1 MSEPSKSSRVNPLA
15 AARAARQRQRDHDGR
30 PDRVAE
36 LAADIEDGVQRARW
50 SLDVRTATDI
60 VDILRGPTPTDTLDD
75 GVWVS
80 GDHRPG
86 RHPWGRANR
95 AAAR

>member
-1 MSEPSKSSRVNPLA
+1 MTK
-15 AARAARQRQRDHDGR
+15 

-36 LAADIEDGVQRARW
+36 LAGDIEAMVQRARW
-50 SLDVRTATDI
+50 SLDVRTAIDI
-60 VDILRGPTPTDTLDD
+60 TQILECAEVRTDTLDS